1 MSSISLG
8 VAALVAIDSFASNT
22 QRSVREQARALLGGD
37 IALSTRQ
44 DFPKPIVDSLHALT
58 RDGVGVAEVTT
69 FASMALVQRTG
80 ATRLAQI
87 RGVTPRYPFY
97 GQILT
102 EPAGAWARLQSGRYA
117 LVDPSLLIALDAR
130 VGDTLALGFARFII
144 LGTLTSVPGDIA
156 VSSAIGPR
164 VYIPSQYMDETSLL
178 LFGSLSDRQFLL
190 KLPPTL
196 PASAFIARFKAPL
209 EKAQIRYRTAA
220 ETEFN
225 LTQAIG
231 QLRDFL
237 SVIGLVALLLGGIGV
252 ASGVNAFVMRKIDT
266 VAVLRCLGAT
276 SRQVLT
282 IYLLQAAAM
291 GLLGAA
297 AGALLGVGLQ
307 LLLPRVLADFLPVD
321 VRISLEPAALLTGL
335 LVGVWVALVFALR
348 PLVALRNVSP
358 LQTLRRESDADAL
371 RGARVDL
378 PRILVNLLVVASVAA
393 LGVARADTVRRGL
406 AFSLGIGGAVGVL
419 YLAAAALSSVA
430 RRAVRPN
437 WPFVLR
443 QGVAALYRPG
453 NQTRSVVLALGFGV
467 FLMSTVYQVQHNL
480 LRTVGVKLD
489 ASRANVVFFD
499 VQEDQGAPLDSLIRA
514 KGYTVVQRTPMVPM
528 KISAINSLRGEAL
541 VRSQRA
547 KHGDSGGRRD
557 GGWVLRREF
566 RSTYRDSVMPSE
578 KVTEGRFHTGGSR
591 APSLPE
597 VSLDVAVAHDLQVG
611 IHDTITWNVQG
622 VDIPT
627 RVTSLREVNWSRFE
641 PNFFVVFESRA
652 LAQAPKQFVILAD
665 VRGDAAGR
673 ATPAR
678 RRRGLPERRQPRPHA
693 HPADHRQGAR
703 QGLDRDPLH
712 GRPEPGAG
720 DPGALQRGERDPP
733 RAVAR
738 GRTAQGPRRDPPAGG
753 THHAG
758 RVSRAR
764 WAGQPG
770 GGGAERGRRVGA
782 DALRLQAAL
791 FTGDRPSTWRG
802 GPDDRPRREHRP
814 ADRTRGVPRDA
825 DGRAAGGL
833 TGERQSISSSAVQ
846 IFPAREA
853 SSHRSI
859 APSRIVSS
867 TMGLVM

>member
-1 MSSISLG
+1 MRPAQLLALAWKESRTARRRLLLYMSSISLG

-406 AFSLGIGGAVGVL
+406 AFSLGIGVAVGVL

-665 VRGDAAGR
+665 VRGDAAVARLQRDVVGAYPNVASLDLTLIQQTIAKVLDKVSTAIR
-673 ATPAR
+673 FMAALSLALGIPVLFSAVSATR
-678 RRRGLPERRQPRPHA
+678 RERLREGVLLKVLGATRRQVGRIMLA
-693 HPADHRQGAR
+693 EYLVLG
-703 QGLDRDPLH
+703 GLGSL
-712 GRPEPGAG
+712 AG
-720 DPGALQRGERDPP
+720 VVLS
-733 RAVAR
+733 V
-738 GRTAQGPRRDPPAGG
+738 
-753 THHAG
+753 
-758 RVSRAR
+758 
-764 WAGQPG
+764 
-770 GGGAERGRRVGA
+770 GGAWALMHFVFKQPFSPAIGPALGVAALMIALAVSIGLLTGREVFRETPMA
-782 DALRLQAAL
+782 ALR
-791 FTGDRPSTWRG
+791 
-802 GPDDRPRREHRP
+802 
-814 ADRTRGVPRDA
+814 
-825 DGRAAGGL
+825 
-833 TGERQSISSSAVQ
+833 
-846 IFPAREA
+846 EA
-853 SSHRSI
+853 
-859 APSRIVSS
+859 
-867 TMGLVM
+867 